1 MVLIFFLLVYK
12 EPQQNKVMSK
22 SLNNKKNEEKISNS
36 TSKLIKSNPNHM
48 KCGYGKIQFEVLGG
62 VNHENYQSLRVML
75 LSKID
80 RYKQREALDL
90 YDATQVLKYQ
100 RKLSEATNTSI
111 TDVKDA
117 FYHLI
122 DELDEYINELRENK
136 GKPVVEKIEID
147 ANAYS
152 EAVALLTSKNLLS
165 DLQILMNCAGVVGNE
180 NNRMILFLVYLSRKM
195 NKGIH
200 AIVQSD
206 YNYLQHKISQLIPAE
221 ELIQISHLSDNALFY
236 YNENELQNKII
247 LVEDTINNRKKI
259 MPLLSFYTH
268 GYISKTTVQK
278 NENLELETFEKK
290 VYGNVSI
297 GISTVNEDAFKLYG
311 NQSVV
316 LHEDTGAMQDE
327 KVLDYQRKQSAG
339 IITTYSENLF
349 ISRMQNIQ
357 RVLQPITVRNP
368 YALELQLPQQIQQKQ
383 ITNFQYLKLIE
394 VITFL
399 KQYQRTVKVDETTG
413 EEYIETS
420 LEDIAD
426 ANELLINIMVTK
438 SDKLN
443 QNTRK
448 FLEKLKEYLI
458 NKQARTFTNQELS
471 RNLLTPR
478 STVKRYLSMLVE
490 FDYVRYTGEGNN
502 KVGLELEMV
511 SMDEYKELIDS
522 VTCIM
527 KTNFSQVDH
536 LQSGQS
542 KGVEKNELSQVV
554 QKNEEV
560 GTLSAEASGINK
572 QKDKLQGVE
581 SKTKKR
587 VA

>member
-1 MVLIFFLLVYK
+1 
-12 EPQQNKVMSK
+12 
-22 SLNNKKNEEKISNS
+22 
-36 TSKLIKSNPNHM
+36 
-48 KCGYGKIQFEVLGG
+48 
-62 VNHENYQSLRVML
+62 
-75 LSKID
+75 
-80 RYKQREALDL
+80 
-90 YDATQVLKYQ
+90 
-100 RKLSEATNTSI
+100 
-111 TDVKDA
+111 
-117 FYHLI
+117 
-122 DELDEYINELRENK
+122 
-136 GKPVVEKIEID
+136 
-147 ANAYS
+147 
-152 EAVALLTSKNLLS
+152 
-165 DLQILMNCAGVVGNE
+165 
-180 NNRMILFLVYLSRKM
+180 
-195 NKGIH
+195 
-200 AIVQSD
+200 
-206 YNYLQHKISQLIPAE
+206 
-221 ELIQISHLSDNALFY
+221 
-236 YNENELQNKII
+236 
-247 LVEDTINNRKKI
+247 

>member
-1 MVLIFFLLVYK
+1 
-12 EPQQNKVMSK
+12 MSK
-22 SLNNKKNEEKISNS
+22 SVNNKRNDEKNVVS
-36 TSKLIKSNPNHM
+36 TSKLIKTNPNHLT
-48 KCGYGKIQFEVLGG
+48 CGYGSIQFEVLGC
-62 VNHENYQSLRVML
+62 VNHENYQSLRIML

-80 RYKQREALDL
+80 RYKQREAVDL

-100 RKLSEATNTSI
+100 RKLSEATHTQLSE
-111 TDVKDA
+111 VKDA
-117 FYHLI
+117 FYHLT
-122 DELDEYINELRENK
+122 DELEEYINELRDNK
-136 GKPVVEKIEID
+136 GKPLVEKIEID
-147 ANAYS
+147 ANAHK
-152 EAVALLTSKNLLS
+152 EAVTLLTSKNLLS
-165 DLQILMNCAGVVGNE
+165 DIQMLMDGAGVVGNE

-221 ELIQISHLSDNALFY
+221 ELIQISHISDNALFY
-236 YNENELQNKII
+236 FNENELQNKTI
-247 LVEDTINNRKKI
+247 LVEDTFSNRKKI

-311 NQSVV
+311 AQSIV
-316 LHEDTGAMQDE
+316 LHEDTGAMQDK

-349 ISRMQNIQ
+349 IGRVQNIQ
-357 RVLQPITVRNP
+357 RVLKPITVRNT

-426 ANELLINIMVTK
+426 ANELLLRTMVTK

-448 FLEKLKEYLI
+448 FLEALKEYLQK
-458 NKQARTFTNQELS
+458 NTTKTFTQQELS
-471 RNLLTPR
+471 RNLFIPR
-478 STVKRYLSMLVE
+478 SNVRRYLSVLVE
-490 FDYVRYTGEGNN
+490 FGYVRYTGVGNRN
-502 KVGLELEMV
+502 VGLELELV
-511 SMDEYKELIDS
+511 SMDEYTELIDS
-522 VTCIM
+522 VTRTM

-536 LQSGQS
+536 LQNGQP
-542 KGVEKNELSQVV
+542 KTIKKNKLSQVV
-554 QKNEEV
+554 
-560 GTLSAEASGINK
+560 
-572 QKDKLQGVE
+572 
-581 SKTKKR
+581 
-587 VA
+587 